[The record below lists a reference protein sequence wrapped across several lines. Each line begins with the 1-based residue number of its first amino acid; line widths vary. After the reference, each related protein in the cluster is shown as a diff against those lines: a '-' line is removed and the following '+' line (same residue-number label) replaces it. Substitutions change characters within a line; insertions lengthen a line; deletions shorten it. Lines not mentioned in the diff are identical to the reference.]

1 MRVLIAGGTGLI
13 GTALAKGLRDD
24 GNEVIVL
31 TRAPE
36 QSKGRVAAG
45 VRLERWD
52 GTSTAGWGPLVEEVD
67 AIVNLAGE
75 GIADGRWSAE
85 RKRRIRQ
92 SRVDAG
98 RALVAAV
105 AAAAAKP
112 AVLVQSSAVGYYG
125 PCADEILTE
134 EAAAGSDFLAEVCV
148 EWEASTA
155 EVEAMEVRR
164 PVIRTGVVLSGE
176 GGAFPRMALPF
187 RLFAGGPLG
196 GGNQYFPWI
205 HIDDEVAAI
214 RFLLASETASG
225 PYNLTAPDP
234 LRNRDFV
241 RLLGRTMRRPAF
253 VPTPSFA
260 LKTIFGEMSTVL
272 LDGQRAVPARLQ
284 EAGYEYLYSGVE
296 DALRALL

>member
-13 GTALAKGLRDD
+13 GTALARGLRDD
-24 GNEVIVL
+24 GDEVIVL

-36 QSKGRVAAG
+36 KSRGRVAAG
-45 VRLERWD
+45 VRLEKWD
-52 GTSTAGWGPLVEEVD
+52 GRSTEGWGPLMEEVD

-98 RALVAAV
+98 RAIVAAV

-155 EVEAMEVRR
+155 EVEAMDVRR

-176 GGAFPRMALPF
+176 GGAFPRMTLPF

-196 GGNQYFPWI
+196 SGKQYFPWI

-241 RLLGRTMRRPAF
+241 RLLGKTMRRPAF

-260 LKTIFGEMSTVL
+260 LQTIFGEMSTVL

-284 EAGYEYLYSGVE
+284 DAGYEYVYSGVE

>member
-1 MRVLIAGGTGLI
+1 MRILIAGGTGLI
-13 GTALAKGLRDD
+13 GTALVRSLRDN
-24 GNEVIVL
+24 GNDLIIL
-31 TRAPE
+31 TRSPE
-36 QSKGRVAAG
+36 QTGDRVASG
-45 VRLERWD
+45 VRLEKWD
-52 GTSTAGWGPLVEEVD
+52 GRSTEGWGPLVEEVD

-75 GIADGRWSAE
+75 GVADGRWTAA
-85 RKRRIRQ
+85 RKRRIRE
-92 SRVDAG
+92 SRVEAG
-98 RALVAAV
+98 QALVAAV
-105 AAAAAKP
+105 AEASAKP
-112 AVLVQSSAVGYYG
+112 GVLIQSSAVGYYG

-134 EAAAGSDFLAEVCV
+134 EAASGSDFLAEVCV

-155 EVEAMEVRR
+155 EVEGMGLRR

-196 GGNQYFPWI
+196 SGNQYFPWI
-205 HIDDEVAAI
+205 HIEDEVAAI
-214 RFLLASETASG
+214 QFLLSSGTASG

-241 RLLGRTMRRPAF
+241 RLLGRAMGRPAL

-260 LKTIFGEMSTVL
+260 LKAAFGEMSTVL

-284 EAGYEYLYSGVE
+284 EAGFEYVYSGVE
-296 DALRALL
+296 NALRVLC

>member
-155 EVEAMEVRR
+155 EVEAMDVRR

-205 HIDDEVAAI
+205 HVDDEVAAI

>member
-13 GTALAKGLRDD
+13 GTALARGLRDD

-31 TRAPE
+31 SRAPE
-36 QSKGRVAAG
+36 RSKGRFAAD

-52 GTSTAGWGPLVEEVD
+52 GTSTEGWGALVEEVD

-105 AAAAAKP
+105 AASASKP

-125 PCADEILTE
+125 PCTDEILTE

-148 EWEASTA
+148 EWEASTS
-155 EVEAMEVRR
+155 EVEAMDVRR
-164 PVIRTGVVLSGE
+164 PVIRTGVVLSGD

-196 GGNQYFPWI
+196 DGKQYFPWI

-241 RLLGRTMRRPAF
+241 RLLGRTMGRPAF

-260 LKTIFGEMSTVL
+260 LKTIFGEMATVL

-284 EAGYEYLYSGVE
+284 EAGYEYVYSGVE
-296 DALRALL
+296 DALRVLL

>member
-1 MRVLIAGGTGLI
+1 MRILIAGGTGLI
-13 GTALAKGLRDD
+13 GTALVKSLRDN
-24 GNEVIVL
+24 GYEVIIL

-36 QSKGRVAAG
+36 QAGERAVSG
-45 VRLERWD
+45 VRLEMWD
-52 GTSTAGWGPLVEEVD
+52 GRSTAGWGPLVEEVD

-75 GIADGRWSAE
+75 GIADGRWTAA
-85 RKRRIRQ
+85 RKRRIRD
-92 SRVDAG
+92 SRVEAG
-98 RALVAAV
+98 QALVAAV
-105 AAAAAKP
+105 AEADAKP
-112 AVLVQSSAVGYYG
+112 GVLIQSSAVGYYG

-148 EWEASTA
+148 EWEASTVG
-155 EVEAMEVRR
+155 VEEMGVRR
-164 PVIRTGVVLSGE
+164 PVIRTGVVLSAE

-196 GGNQYFPWI
+196 SGKQYFPWI
-205 HIDDEVAAI
+205 HIDDEVAVI
-214 RFLLASETASG
+214 RFLLSSETASG

-241 RLLGRTMRRPAF
+241 RLLGRAMRRPAI

-260 LKTIFGEMSTVL
+260 LKAIFGEMSTVL

-284 EAGYEYLYSGVE
+284 EAGFEYAYT
-296 DALRALL
+296 DAGGALKDLS

>member
-1 MRVLIAGGTGLI
+1 MRILIAGGTGLI
-13 GTALAKGLRDD
+13 GTALVKSLRDN
-24 GNEVIVL
+24 GNEVIIL
-31 TRAPE
+31 TRSPQQA
-36 QSKGRVAAG
+36 GDRVASG
-45 VRLERWD
+45 VRLEKWD
-52 GTSTAGWGPLVEEVD
+52 GRSTDGWGPLVEEVD

-75 GIADGRWSAE
+75 GVADGRWTAA
-85 RKRRIRQ
+85 RKRRIRE
-92 SRVDAG
+92 SRVEAG
-98 RALVAAV
+98 QALVAAV
-105 AAAAAKP
+105 AEASAKP
-112 AVLVQSSAVGYYG
+112 GVLIQSSAVGYYG

-155 EVEAMEVRR
+155 EVEGMGLRR

-196 GGNQYFPWI
+196 SGNQYFPWI

-214 RFLLASETASG
+214 RFLLSSETASG

-241 RLLGRTMRRPAF
+241 RLLGRAMGRPAF

-260 LKTIFGEMSTVL
+260 LKAIFGEMSTVL

-284 EAGYEYLYSGVE
+284 DAGFEYVYSDVE
-296 DALRALL
+296 NALKVLC

>member
-1 MRVLIAGGTGLI
+1 MRILIAGGTGLI
-13 GTALAKGLRDD
+13 GTALVKSLRDN
-24 GNEVIVL
+24 GNEVIIL

-36 QSKGRVAAG
+36 QAGERAVSG
-45 VRLERWD
+45 VRLEMWD
-52 GTSTAGWGPLVEEVD
+52 GRSTAGWGPLVEEVD

-75 GIADGRWSAE
+75 GIADGRWTAA
-85 RKRRIRQ
+85 RKRRIRD
-92 SRVDAG
+92 SRVEAG
-98 RALVAAV
+98 QALVAAV
-105 AAAAAKP
+105 AEADAKP
-112 AVLVQSSAVGYYG
+112 GVLIQSSAVGYYG

-148 EWEASTA
+148 EWEASTVG
-155 EVEAMEVRR
+155 VEEMGVRR
-164 PVIRTGVVLSGE
+164 PVIRTGVVLSAE

-196 GGNQYFPWI
+196 SGKQYFPWI

-214 RFLLASETASG
+214 RFLLSSETASG

-241 RLLGRTMRRPAF
+241 RLLGRAMRRPAI

-260 LKTIFGEMSTVL
+260 LKAIFGEMSTVL

-284 EAGYEYLYSGVE
+284 EAGFEYAYT
-296 DALRALL
+296 DAGGALKDLS